1 MFYSCYNNNT
11 KNKNK
16 SNILIISN
24 IAQMS
29 YLDAFFIA
37 LVIIRKK
44 ALIALMLWFYEEFCF
59 KSAIQFFSYKKVG
72 YSRFDNF
79 GKVFSYNWSERHDNS
94 FDNQLISNG
103 ML

>member
-44 ALIALMLWFYEEFCF
+44 ALIALML
-59 KSAIQFFSYKKVG
+59 
-72 YSRFDNF
+72 
-79 GKVFSYNWSERHDNS
+79 
-94 FDNQLISNG
+94 
-103 ML
+103 